1 MKSPVDRYKE
11 KKSRVSKCS
20 LPLSF
25 KILLVFHL
33 CTLSACLCI
42 LRAGAWML
50 GGLLQSCWDKQRE
63 QHGNWLCCIFPIR
76 INSRYPFLQGGASG
90 KEPTCQC
97 QRHKR
102 HRFDPWVGKIPWR
115 RAWQPAPILA
125 WRISWTGEFDGLQ
138 FIGPQII
145 KQLSMHTWWQNYFMI
160 LLKKKKNK
168 RTPLLAV

>member
-50 GGLLQSCWDKQRE
+50 GGLLHPVGINKGNNMEIDSAAFFLSGLILDILFFKVALVVKNPPASARDIRDTDLIPEWGRFPGGG
-63 QHGNWLCCIFPIR
+63 HGNLLL
-76 INSRYPFLQGGASG
+76 FLPGESHGQGS
-90 KEPTCQC
+90 
-97 QRHKR
+97 
-102 HRFDPWVGKIPWR
+102 
-115 RAWQPAPILA
+115 L
-125 WRISWTGEFDGLQ
+125 TGY
-138 FIGPQII
+138 
-145 KQLSMHTWWQNYFMI
+145 SS
-160 LLKKKKNK
+160 
-168 RTPLLAV
+168 